1 MYARQKPLHGQGI
14 GLASLFIV
22 GTLTV
27 ASPSIV
33 SAEDSPQVKETVRA
47 AHCYR
52 YGDNEAFNKAR
63 ETAINIALKEAIR
76 NHRVFVESST
86 RVKNF
91 QLEDDI
97 ISTTSAMMLKET
109 TVEKEERKPQ
119 EVCVTVTASFNPS
132 STEELIRQRL
142 VAKEVA
148 IEAKAAAVP
157 AQQGFGL
164 KVWTNKSTNNFVEND
179 RLIIHV
185 KSDRDAYLKLDYFQ
199 ADGTVAHLVP
209 NKYRGQGHITGGKTY
224 VFGDDTSPEQLIIQE
239 PYGDEVIKAIASVT
253 PFDLSN
259 EPVEG
264 IGDSRDYIK
273 SKLRGIRLV
282 AAEYSV
288 SLKTESAAVSEQR
301 LGQKLAPP
309 DLPNHDPTV

>member
-309 DLPNHDPTV
+309 GPAKP

>member
-1 MYARQKPLHGQGI
+1 MVP
-14 GLASLFIV
+14 SV
-22 GTLTV
+22 G
-27 ASPSIV
+27 V
-33 SAEDSPQVKETVRA
+33 SATDSSQAKDTVHAR
-47 AHCYR
+47 HCSR
-52 YGDNEAFNKAR
+52 YGDDETFNKAR

-76 NHRVFVESST
+76 SHRVFIESST

-97 ISTTSAMMLKET
+97 IATTSVEMLKNT

-119 EVCVTVTASFNPS
+119 EVCVTVTASLNTN

-142 VAKEVA
+142 AAKEVA
-148 IEAKAAAVP
+148 LEAKAAVVP
-157 AQQGFGL
+157 SQQNFGL
-164 KVWTNKSTNNFVEND
+164 KLWTNKPTNSFVEHE
-179 RLIIHV
+179 RLIIYV
-185 KSDRDAYLKLDYFQ
+185 QSDRDAYLKLDYFQ
-199 ADGTVAHLVP
+199 ANETVAHLVP

-224 VFGDDTSPEQLIIQE
+224 TFGDDTSPEQLIIQE

-282 AAEYSV
+282 AAESSV

-301 LGQKLAPP
+301 IGQKLAAPGP
-309 DLPNHDPTV
+309 AKP

>member
-1 MYARQKPLHGQGI
+1 MQMMQKRRGSVHRQGR
-14 GLASLFIV
+14 GLIAILIL

-27 ASPSIV
+27 ALPPPI
-33 SAEDSPQVKETVRA
+33 SATDSSQEKETVHAR
-47 AHCYR
+47 HCYR
-52 YGDNEAFNKAR
+52 YGDDETFNKAR
-63 ETAINIALKEAIR
+63 ETAISIALKQAIR
-76 NHRVFVESST
+76 SHRVFIESST

-97 ISTTSAMMLKET
+97 IATTSVAMLKNM

-119 EVCVTVTASFNPS
+119 EVCVTVTASLNTNS
-132 STEELIRQRL
+132 AEELIRQRL
-142 VAKEVA
+142 AAKEVA
-148 IEAKAAAVP
+148 LEAKAAVVP
-157 AQQGFGL
+157 AQQDFGL
-164 KVWTNKSTNNFVEND
+164 KVWTNKPTNSFVENE
-179 RLIIHV
+179 RLIIYV

-199 ADGTVAHLVP
+199 ANETVAHLVP

-224 VFGDDTSPEQLIIQE
+224 TFGDDTSPEQLIIQE

-264 IGDSRDYIK
+264 IGNSRDYIT

-282 AAEYSV
+282 AAESSV
-288 SLKTESAAVSEQR
+288 SLKTESAAVSEQA
-301 LGQKLAPP
+301 QAAKKSAPP
-309 DLPNHDPTV
+309 GP